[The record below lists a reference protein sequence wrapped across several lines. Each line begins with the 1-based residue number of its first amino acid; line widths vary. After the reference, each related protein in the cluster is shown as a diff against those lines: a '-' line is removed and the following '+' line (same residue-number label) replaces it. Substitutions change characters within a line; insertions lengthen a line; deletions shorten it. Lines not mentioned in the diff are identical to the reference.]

1 MLVKFVKD
9 NFPDIEL
16 HGCTF
21 HCSKAVY
28 NKVVIIGLAISY
40 VQDNDVNRL
49 IKCLFCLPYL
59 PHRDIIPVFSDLA
72 AQVDS
77 ENNKKLKELF
87 QYVESTKF
95 QSSIWRPR
103 NISAYLRLVR
113 TNNDLECYHN
123 RLNKRC
129 KQGHPPLHKLARVL
143 HREARLIKVTEKLI
157 SSSNVVMKWRNQTTE
172 RESISF
178 VIFGIDMIMDF

>member
-1 MLVKFVKD
+1 MMLCSLFTEVKKVLWDTCNPDACVLDFEAACWLSLKE

-16 HGCTF
+16 HGYTF
-21 HCSKAVY
+21 HYSKAVY
-28 NKVVIIGLAISY
+28 NKVVSIGLAISY
-40 VQDNDVNRL
+40 VQDNDVNPL

-59 PHRDIIPVFSDLA
+59 PHRDIIPVFNDLA

-77 ENNKKLKELF
+77 ENNEKLKELF
-87 QYVESTKF
+87 QYVRSTRL

-123 RLNKRC
+123 RLNKR
-129 KQGHPPLHKLARVL
+129 
-143 HREARLIKVTEKLI
+143 
-157 SSSNVVMKWRNQTTE
+157 
-172 RESISF
+172 
-178 VIFGIDMIMDF
+178 